1 MDSVFSSQF
10 PSVEESLKNRT
21 PLKEWKCNDTRDY
34 EKIKAVGKGT
44 FGCVYKAIYKKG
56 TKEQRIVALK
66 QIIIFE
72 EQGFPKIALR
82 EILIMKQLN
91 HKNIL
96 KLEEILFTSPKD
108 KNKNR
113 GNVYLVFPYMDQDL
127 SGVRMKGI
135 SFNMSQ
141 IKYIFYQVMS
151 GIAYLHKCKVIH
163 RDIKSSNILMN
174 SKGDIVLGD
183 YGLARRDSRENNKQY
198 TYKVATP
205 FYRAP
210 EILLGWRDYGQ
221 EIDIWS
227 AGCVFAELL
236 TGNIIFEIYHEKEL
250 LNKIFSICGT
260 SNEKTWPGITSMP
273 NYDAFYQKTTYN
285 NSLREYFKD
294 NKFVDDVTFDLIK
307 RLLELNPKNRITA
320 EQALNHDFFK
330 VEPHMCKPEELPKL
344 EELHEYQTLNDK
356 KEMKNKISDLK
367 IKNEGQDMEIGNRD
381 YIGKKRYD
389 SSSKDVTPSKFDK
402 KEKFS

>member
-135 SFNMSQ
+135 
-141 IKYIFYQVMS
+141 
-151 GIAYLHKCKVIH
+151 
-163 RDIKSSNILMN
+163 
-174 SKGDIVLGD
+174 
-183 YGLARRDSRENNKQY
+183 
-198 TYKVATP
+198 
-205 FYRAP
+205 
-210 EILLGWRDYGQ
+210 
-221 EIDIWS
+221 
-227 AGCVFAELL
+227 
-236 TGNIIFEIYHEKEL
+236 
-250 LNKIFSICGT
+250 
-260 SNEKTWPGITSMP
+260 
-273 NYDAFYQKTTYN
+273 
-285 NSLREYFKD
+285 
-294 NKFVDDVTFDLIK
+294 
-307 RLLELNPKNRITA
+307 
-320 EQALNHDFFK
+320 
-330 VEPHMCKPEELPKL
+330 
-344 EELHEYQTLNDK
+344 
-356 KEMKNKISDLK
+356 
-367 IKNEGQDMEIGNRD
+367 
-381 YIGKKRYD
+381 
-389 SSSKDVTPSKFDK
+389 
-402 KEKFS
+402 